1 MITITDLST
10 GWVPF
15 TKNKKEG
22 GREILYMMLRKEWMH
37 YRGIAFFLPP
47 QIYVLCH
54 VHIVLASF
62 ISVPSDLSHLCWKH
76 LALKLNKE
84 KKSLV
89 LMNGTTPWIVK
100 VFPLTWERVDWFFN
114 TLPSSNSLWD
124 VLWSISYVHFKRSS
138 PLSFSFLCEQPGILP
153 AVLNHPHVPQ
163 DSMVVELR
171 FLGKAHLVLV
181 ALQTISREC

>member
-1 MITITDLST
+1 
-10 GWVPF
+10 
-15 TKNKKEG
+15 
-22 GREILYMMLRKEWMH
+22 MLRKEWMH
-37 YRGIAFFLPP
+37 YIGIAFFLPP

-54 VHIVLASF
+54 VCVVLASF
-62 ISVPSDLSHLCWKH
+62 ISVPSDLSHLCWTQ

-84 KKSLV
+84 GRRGGGCLA

-100 VFPLTWERVDWFFN
+100 AFPLTWKRVDWFFN

-138 PLSFSFLCEQPGILP
+138 PLSFSFLWTTRYP
-153 AVLNHPHVPQ
+153 ACSSKSPSCPT
-163 DSMVVELR
+163 R
-171 FLGKAHLVLV
+171 FHGCRTEIFGKAHLVLV

>member
-1 MITITDLST
+1 MITIADLST
-10 GWVPF
+10 GCVLF
-15 TKNKKEG
+15 TKSKG
-22 GREILYMMLRKEWMH
+22 GGVRKILYMMLKEECMH
-37 YRGIAFFLPP
+37 YIGIAFFLPP
-47 QIYVLCH
+47 QIYMLCH
-54 VHIVLASF
+54 VYVVLASF

-76 LALKLNKE
+76 LALKLNKVKK
-84 KKSLV
+84 KKSLA

-100 VFPLTWERVDWFFN
+100 ASPLTWERVDWFFN

-138 PLSFSFLCEQPGILP
+138 PLSFSFCEQPGILP

-171 FLGKAHLVLV
+171 FLGKH
-181 ALQTISREC
+181 TWC